1 MKEPEEPDSFDP
13 MLVPELEFKDPPS
26 DESAPS
32 ESEFKES
39 EEVPLE
45 PEEESHGV
53 IVVVIVTTI
62 VEDPAAAPTCNT
74 AARTI
79 ARIMITGP
87 NTLESSEGG
96 LVAKGQNEQTHP

>member
-1 MKEPEEPDSFDP
+1 

-26 DESAPS
+26 DDPAPS

-53 IVVVIVTTI
+53 IVVVIVITS
-62 VEDPAAAPTCNT
+62 VEDPAAPTCNT
-74 AARTI
+74 VARTI
-79 ARIMITGP
+79 ARIMITVC
-87 NTLESSEGG
+87 LEG
-96 LVAKGQNEQTHP
+96 LHRIATKAR